1 MNDPIRQ
8 AFEDITYATLNI
20 SGTKTGHGLRRKE
33 NGEYVSDLLE
43 DHWNT
48 FQEGWECA
56 VRETLTQMAIQMD
69 KFGDNQA
76 NNPVWYKSEEAV
88 KKQFGFE

>member
-1 MNDPIRQ
+1 MATGNAMNDPIRE
-8 AFEDITYATLNI
+8 AFETITYSTLNI
-20 SGTKTGHGLRRKE
+20 AGTRTGHGLRRKL

-56 VRETLTQMAIQMD
+56 VEHLKQRNNTQYSDIVSDGGMD
-69 KFGDNQA
+69 
-76 NNPVWYKSEEAV
+76 PR
-88 KKQFGFE
+88 

>member
-8 AFEDITYATLNI
+8 AFEDITYLTLNI
-20 SGTKTGHGLRRKE
+20 AGTTTAHGLRRKE

-56 VRETLTQMAIQMD
+56 VSFI
-69 KFGDNQA
+69 KDN
-76 NNPVWYKSEEAV
+76 V
-88 KKQFGFE
+88 K